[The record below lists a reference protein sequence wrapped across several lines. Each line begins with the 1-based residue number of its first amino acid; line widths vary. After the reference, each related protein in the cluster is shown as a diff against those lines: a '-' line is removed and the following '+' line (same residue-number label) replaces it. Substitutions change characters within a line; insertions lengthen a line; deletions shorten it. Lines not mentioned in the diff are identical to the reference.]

1 MSSPDPTDLC
11 SQMRDLARKH
21 LSSSLPGAE
30 VERLRAHLD
39 DCPECKGVWAGMVE
53 TTAALGH
60 ARREVRDQETK
71 ARAMARR
78 QMQEDE
84 SRGVAGKR
92 SRLRLFLY
100 PALMAI
106 LMWAV
111 TRDFPTLPSVV
122 VTRLAGEVSISGSA
136 VEDAPTKLMGGQV
149 VESGPDGRADLVLGD
164 ARIRL
169 EPNAAVRLQQ
179 RTPLIFD
186 LGSGSIE
193 VTGPLTVQ
201 CGLGLADLKA
211 GDVLDMTAVGLR
223 MQLTA
228 RAGEPRWID
237 AEGELVL
244 DVGRSIERGVGTTD

>member
-30 VERLRAHLD
+30 VERLRAHLG

-71 ARAMARR
+71 ARALARR

-92 SRLRLFLY
+92 SRL
-100 PALMAI
+100 
-106 LMWAV
+106 
-111 TRDFPTLPSVV
+111 
-122 VTRLAGEVSISGSA
+122 
-136 VEDAPTKLMGGQV
+136 EDAPIKLLGGQV
-149 VESGPDGRADLVLGD
+149 VEAGPDGRADLVLGD

-169 EPNAAVRLQQ
+169 EPDAAVRLQQ

-186 LGSGSIE
+186 LGTGSIE
-193 VTGPLTVQ
+193 ATGPLTVQ

-244 DVGRSIERGVGTTD
+244 DVGRSIERGVGTTE